1 MARPRSTLLLLAL
14 LSAVVAL
21 LPRCAVA
28 SIADA
33 AARRRISDGAVLF
46 ETFDDEYSW
55 EQKWVHSKNP
65 TYTGRFVSD
74 VPDGWKD
81 TGIMASTVY
90 MPGGGLAPRARPPV
104 CVDWGSARAQALALA
119 RVGAPAAQA
128 VLADLAVRRWA
139 PGSWSVAR
147 AVSSS
152 ACGPFG
158 TFQRFQERKGSLCV
172 RVGGWGPGGGGEA
185 RPWAS
190 AQCTAWEACMRLHS
204 SALRPML
211 ACVFSKRGPGPCR
224 PPQLACIRPRTHMR
238 CSTTPPRRAHA
249 ADKRIPRMRRR
260 RVMPTRTH
268 ARTHATPSDVREE
281 PALRPDSAA
290 GVAGAAALQV
300 RGPRVGA
307 AGRAVRGPL
316 HRRPDLRGC
325 IPQAADAGG

>member
-172 RVGGWGPGGGGEA
+172 RVGGWGPGGGGGSQA
-185 RPWAS
+185 LGFGTVHSMGSMHASALVCIAPNACLCFFKTWPWALQ
-190 AQCTAWEACMRLHS
+190 AAA
-204 SALRPML
+204 
-211 ACVFSKRGPGPCR
+211 ACV
-224 PPQLACIRPRTHMR
+224 H
-238 CSTTPPRRAHA
+238 TPAH
-249 ADKRIPRMRRR
+249 
-260 RVMPTRTH
+260 TH
-268 ARTHATPSDVREE
+268 ALLDNPPSSRTCS
-281 PALRPDSAA
+281 
-290 GVAGAAALQV
+290 
-300 RGPRVGA
+300 
-307 AGRAVRGPL
+307 
-316 HRRPDLRGC
+316 
-325 IPQAADAGG
+325 